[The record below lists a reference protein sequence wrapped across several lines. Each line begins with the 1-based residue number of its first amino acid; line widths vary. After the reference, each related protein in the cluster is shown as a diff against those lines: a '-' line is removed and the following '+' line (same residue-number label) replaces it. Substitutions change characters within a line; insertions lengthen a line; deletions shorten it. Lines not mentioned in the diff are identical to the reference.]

1 MYNISQSTD
10 LERGLLM
17 NKNQFGE
24 FLSHTCKPAATEEGN
39 RRTSSDTV
47 AAVFEHA
54 KAKRKQ
60 LDIANPVSGKQ
71 SAECARLFQ
80 SIPHELPCR
89 ACSPADAHPLRSA
102 EAPRSS
108 NTHNVRNR
116 PRHAC
121 VMCLDLALAWHYR
134 TRSDGLDFPDFVE
147 VLSLIRSGSFCP
159 HLPDFSQLFTAPIH
173 RVERAG
179 T

>member
-60 LDIANPVSGKQ
+60 FDIANPVSGKQ

-80 SIPHELPCR
+80 STPHELPCR
-89 ACSPADAHPLRSA
+89 ACSPADVHPLRSA
-102 EAPRSS
+102 EAPMKLEH
-108 NTHNVRNR
+108 T
-116 PRHAC
+116 
-121 VMCLDLALAWHYR
+121 
-134 TRSDGLDFPDFVE
+134 
-147 VLSLIRSGSFCP
+147 
-159 HLPDFSQLFTAPIH
+159 Q
-173 RVERAG
+173 RAQ
-179 T
+179 